1 MALKTFSTYAFLCLS
16 IIWPSFCTK
25 ENPKLFQ
32 DENPKLFQ
40 AEIIFVHGIYVMH
53 LSIGSP
59 PVDIYGSVDT
69 GSDLVW
75 TQCEPCPQSQCFR
88 QEAPLFDPKK
98 SSTYNSISCFSFQ
111 CVIAGTNCSE
121 GDCIYSSAYGRG
133 LHGSFSSG
141 NIATETLTFGS
152 TSGQP
157 LEMPKII
164 FGCGHNNSESPN
176 TPSNRTGTIG
186 LGPGSSSLIS
196 QMATSIAGKFSY
208 CLPHQGSSTI
218 NFGGIVA
225 GAGVVSTPLIIRDH
239 YYLTLEAISVG
250 NQRLEFVSGGKY
262 FIGAGNIFVDTGVQ
276 RTLLPLEYHS
286 NLTLV
291 MTNMIRAQ
299 PIEIKIGEPGLSD
312 ILCYNISSQPEL
324 PEVTIHFKGADV
336 KLSPSNIFQNISD
349 DLMCSAFRG
358 GDVNTI
364 YGNIM
369 QTNFL
374 IGYDIEQRTVSFK
387 STHCAN
393 N

>member
-1 MALKTFSTYAFLCLS
+1 
-16 IIWPSFCTK
+16 
-25 ENPKLFQ
+25 
-32 DENPKLFQ
+32 
-40 AEIIFVHGIYVMH
+40 MH

-88 QEAPLFDPKK
+88 QEASLFDPKK

-121 GDCIYSSAYGRG
+121 GDCIYSLAYGRG

-152 TSGQP
+152 TSGKP

-176 TPSNRTGTIG
+176 TPSNQTGTIG

-208 CLPHQGSSTI
+208 CLPHEGSSTI

-225 GAGVVSTPLIIRDH
+225 GAGVASTPLIIRDH
-239 YYLTLEAISVG
+239 YYLTLEAIS
-250 NQRLEFVSGGKY
+250 
-262 FIGAGNIFVDTGVQ
+262 

-286 NLTLV
+286 NLKLV
-291 MTNMIRAQ
+291 MSNMIRAQ

-358 GDVNTI
+358 GDANTI

-369 QTNFL
+369 QMNFL
-374 IGYDIEQRTVSFK
+374 IGYDIEQRT
-387 STHCAN
+387 
-393 N
+393 

>member
-1 MALKTFSTYAFLCLS
+1 
-16 IIWPSFCTK
+16 
-25 ENPKLFQ
+25 
-32 DENPKLFQ
+32 
-40 AEIIFVHGIYVMH
+40 MH

-88 QEAPLFDPKK
+88 QEASLFDPKK

-121 GDCIYSSAYGRG
+121 GDCIYSLAYGRG

-176 TPSNRTGTIG
+176 TPSNQTGTIG

-208 CLPHQGSSTI
+208 CLPHEGSSTI

-262 FIGAGNIFVDTGVQ
+262 FIDAGNI
-276 RTLLPLEYHS
+276 LLILVFSVLYYH
-286 NLTLV
+286 
-291 MTNMIRAQ
+291 
-299 PIEIKIGEPGLSD
+299 
-312 ILCYNISSQPEL
+312 
-324 PEVTIHFKGADV
+324 
-336 KLSPSNIFQNISD
+336 
-349 DLMCSAFRG
+349 
-358 GDVNTI
+358 
-364 YGNIM
+364 
-369 QTNFL
+369 
-374 IGYDIEQRTVSFK
+374 
-387 STHCAN
+387 
-393 N
+393 